1 MKKSTVALTLIS
13 VLSAGSAFAVDKD
26 YDFDKPGNGNKQDDA
41 LIQDSGALIG
51 ANSGNKMVS
60 NYFKAESP
68 EARKAAAEKYAVEV
82 IKNGGTPIGDTD
94 KFASKSDKNGT
105 LSAHDHLMNEG
116 LKSIRNSDEFKNA
129 TDVDAVKLGFQSK
142 SDMRIA
148 VDDAIAEHD
157 ENRWGVENAK
167 DANGRI
173 INGDT
178 GNNDPD
184 YGVGAPTPP
193 SKPTPPNKNTA
204 SIADNTAAIAQNSG
218 RIDNLEVALKQ
229 QGEEMKERY
238 DGVKATMHAVT
249 NARPVAYDVGEFAVG
264 AGIGAAGSKH

>member
-1 MKKSTVALTLIS
+1 MKKSIIALTLIS
-13 VLSAGSAFAVDKD
+13 VLSAGSTFAVDKG

-41 LIQDSGALIG
+41 LIQGSGALIG
-51 ANSGNKMVS
+51 ANSGNKTVS
-60 NYFKAESP
+60 DYFKAESP

-82 IKNGGTPIGDTD
+82 IKNGGNPIGDTD

-142 SDMRIA
+142 SD
-148 VDDAIAEHD
+148 
-157 ENRWGVENAK
+157 
-167 DANGRI
+167 
-173 INGDT
+173 T

-193 SKPTPPNKNTA
+193 SKPTPPNKIQPLLLTIRLQLLKTA
-204 SIADNTAAIAQNSG
+204 VESIILRLRLSN
-218 RIDNLEVALKQ
+218 
-229 QGEEMKERY
+229 
-238 DGVKATMHAVT
+238 KA
-249 NARPVAYDVGEFAVG
+249 
-264 AGIGAAGSKH
+264 KK